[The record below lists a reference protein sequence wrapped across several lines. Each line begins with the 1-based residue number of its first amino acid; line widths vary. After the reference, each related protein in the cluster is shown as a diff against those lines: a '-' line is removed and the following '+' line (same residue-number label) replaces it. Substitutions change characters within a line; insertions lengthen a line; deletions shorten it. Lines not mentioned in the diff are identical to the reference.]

1 MHPLSGIP
9 DKNVAPTST
18 WPLVSRPRLH
28 DARTS
33 GFRPGTDLPPLA
45 TAIHRPRIDRD
56 RAGPDLDD
64 RPPLLFSMS
73 PNRATASGKSN
84 FSGLSP
90 VGAPGRVADGHF
102 RRAQPPQFAHGC
114 APTGEL
120 LRGYFLVERNSF
132 RFSRLLADL
141 HHLTTAKI
149 WVAGGGA
156 GGDVPDALASALGL
170 PYPTVSPS
178 HPSTLARHE
187 IRQTS
192 VEFTED
198 CPFFRQRPKTK
209 LELPTF
215 TLATDRAPESC
226 VVRVVMRSLRF

>member
-1 MHPLSGIP
+1 M
-9 DKNVAPTST
+9 APTSI
-18 WPLVSRPRLH
+18 WPLVSRPRLD

-90 VGAPGRVADGHF
+90 VGAPGRVADGRF

-114 APTGEL
+114 APTGEH

-141 HHLTTAKI
+141 HHLGDRQELI
-149 WVAGGGA
+149 YLPLGDSRFDSDVVLGQSLRSFQSSLNFFHLFRRPAGR
-156 GGDVPDALASALGL
+156 DL
-170 PYPTVSPS
+170 PG
-178 HPSTLARHE
+178 
-187 IRQTS
+187 I
-192 VEFTED
+192 
-198 CPFFRQRPKTK
+198 
-209 LELPTF
+209 ELPH
-215 TLATDRAPESC
+215 LCDMIRACSHSC
-226 VVRVVMRSLRF
+226 RCLYTGKENRHGRVHRVL

>member
-1 MHPLSGIP
+1 MRKALSIRPPFQAVLPPSGLRILAESPRVHPLSGTP

-156 GGDVPDALASALGL
+156 GGDGPDALASPLGL
-170 PYPTVSPS
+170 PYVQPS

-198 CPFFRQRPKTK
+198 CPFFR
-209 LELPTF
+209 
-215 TLATDRAPESC
+215 S
-226 VVRVVMRSLRF
+226 VGSV

>member
-1 MHPLSGIP
+1 MHPLSGTP
-9 DKNVAPTST
+9 DKSVAPTST
-18 WPLVSRPRLH
+18 WPLVSRPKLH

-73 PNRATASGKSN
+73 PNRATAAGKSN

-90 VGAPGRVADGHF
+90 VRAPDGWQAAICGGEPS
-102 RRAQPPQFAHGC
+102 RFAHGF
-114 APTGEL
+114 APTGEH

-141 HHLTTAKI
+141 HHLTTTSRQRAKSTAGTGRI
-149 WVAGGGA
+149 GHGGATHQTANLCSKLNCASLPRPQGRAGPHNLGDDSGRTSILNRFASLLAGG
-156 GGDVPDALASALGL
+156 
-170 PYPTVSPS
+170 
-178 HPSTLARHE
+178 
-187 IRQTS
+187 
-192 VEFTED
+192 
-198 CPFFRQRPKTK
+198 
-209 LELPTF
+209 
-215 TLATDRAPESC
+215 
-226 VVRVVMRSLRF
+226 

>member
-1 MHPLSGIP
+1 MHPLSGTP
-9 DKNVAPTST
+9 DKSVAPTST
-18 WPLVSRPRLH
+18 WPLVSRLKLH

-45 TAIHRPRIDRD
+45 TTIHRPRIDRD

-90 VGAPGRVADGHF
+90 VGAPGRVAGGHF
-102 RRAQPPQFAHGC
+102 RRAQPSRFAPGC
-114 APTGEL
+114 APTGEH

-149 WVAGGGA
+149 WVSGGGA
-156 GGDVPDALASALGL
+156 GGDVPDALTWIPTEEERPNENASALPENPGIFAL
-170 PYPTVSPS
+170 SSPWLLCSSKSYRGVSHEVS
-178 HPSTLARHE
+178 RVIIYSVFVDQLSFHPGKSG
-187 IRQTS
+187 IR
-192 VEFTED
+192 
-198 CPFFRQRPKTK
+198 
-209 LELPTF
+209 
-215 TLATDRAPESC
+215 
-226 VVRVVMRSLRF
+226 RS

>member
-1 MHPLSGIP
+1 MHPLSGTP
-9 DKNVAPTST
+9 DKSVAPTST
-18 WPLVSRPRLH
+18 WPLVSRPKLH

-45 TAIHRPRIDRD
+45 TAIRRPRIDRD

-90 VGAPGRVADGHF
+90 VGAPGRVAGGHF
-102 RRAQPPQFAHGC
+102 RRGNCPGLLMVAHQLASTC
-114 APTGEL
+114 EVTS
-120 LRGYFLVERNSF
+120 LVERNSF

-170 PYPTVSPS
+170 PYGQPQPPEHPCPS
-178 HPSTLARHE
+178 
-187 IRQTS
+187 
-192 VEFTED
+192 
-198 CPFFRQRPKTK
+198 
-209 LELPTF
+209 
-215 TLATDRAPESC
+215 
-226 VVRVVMRSLRF
+226 